1 MATSLTSWKA
11 TVGKHL
17 KERKLDPAEIFLKYL
32 WGPLVLLCAFSIL
45 YGAIDYSKDISKLD
59 SRVMIPAM
67 GEDNRIKVT
76 DQDIKKAKII
86 TVESAPSEP
95 IEPQIPYTDE
105 EIDLVALVTMAEAEG
120 ECELGKRLVID
131 TILNRVDHPDFPDT
145 VHDVIYQPSQFT
157 SMWNGRVDKC
167 YVKEDI
173 RALVIEEMTRR
184 TDSEPLYFRTGQYS
198 VYGTPLYKIENHYFS
213 GY

>member
-17 KERKLDPAEIFLKYL
+17 KERKLDPTEIFLKYL

-45 YGAIDYSKDISKLD
+45 YGAIDYSKDISKLN
-59 SRVMIPAM
+59 SRALVPAESENNHVIVET
-67 GEDNRIKVT
+67 ED
-76 DQDIKKAKII
+76 
-86 TVESAPSEP
+86 
-95 IEPQIPYTDE
+95 IEPSKLAKMAPREPYLPYTDE